1 MPKHILSYFLVLIR
15 YRKINNLIFA
25 EYLKKRMSDIK
36 VKQVLNSSDLELF
49 IKFPME
55 LYKGNP
61 YYVPPLI
68 NEEKSIWVKEENP
81 ALQYSEAAQFLAY
94 KGENIVGRIAVMI
107 NHKEEK
113 DLGIRKVRFGW
124 LDFINDIEVS
134 KLLINTAI
142 EYAKSK
148 GISKIE
154 GPMGFTNLDK
164 AGMLTKGF
172 DKLATMIGI
181 YNYDYYPKHMEQLGL
196 VKEKEWVE
204 FEINFPDTLPDKV
217 EKFSN
222 LIAEKYE
229 LKLVKFKS
237 KKDILPLVE
246 PMFKLLDDTYKHLS
260 TYTPITQEQIKH
272 YKEKY
277 FKFIDKDYIVCI
289 KDKYG
294 SLISF
299 AITMPSYSKALQKAK
314 GKLFPFGWWHLLN
327 AGKKNDRANFYLI
340 GIHPQY
346 QKRGITAIIF
356 KEIYETFKKK
366 GVKFL
371 ETNPELEENASIQ
384 ALWQDYHPTNH
395 KRRRTYSLEIK

>member
-1 MPKHILSYFLVLIR
+1 
-15 YRKINNLIFA
+15 
-25 EYLKKRMSDIK
+25 MSDIK

-68 NEEKSIWVKEENP
+68 NEEKSIWMKEENP

-113 DLGIRKVRFGW
+113 ELEIRKVRFGW
-124 LDFINDIEVS
+124 LDFIDDIEVS
-134 KLLINTAI
+134 KSLINTAI

-181 YNYDYYPKHMEQLGL
+181 YNFDYYPKHMEQLGL

-217 EKFSN
+217 EKFSR

-229 LKLVKFKS
+229 LELVKFKA
-237 KKDILPLVE
+237 KKDILPLVDS
-246 PMFKLLDDTYKHLS
+246 MFKLLDDTYKNLS
-260 TYTPITQEQIKH
+260 TYTPITEEQIKH

-289 KDKYG
+289 KDKSG

-346 QKRGITAIIF
+346 QKRGVTAIIF

-384 ALWQDYHPTNH
+384 ALWQDYNPINH

>member
-1 MPKHILSYFLVLIR
+1 
-15 YRKINNLIFA
+15 
-25 EYLKKRMSDIK
+25 MSDIK
-36 VKQVLNSSDLELF
+36 VKQVLNLSDLELF

-68 NEEKSIWVKEENP
+68 NEEKSIWMKEENP

-113 DLGIRKVRFGW
+113 ELGIRKVRFGW

-134 KLLINTAI
+134 KSLINTAI
-142 EYAKSK
+142 EYANSK

-181 YNYDYYPKHMEQLGL
+181 YNFDYYPKHMEQLGL

-217 EKFSN
+217 EKFSR

-229 LKLVKFKS
+229 LELVKFKA
-237 KKDILPLVE
+237 KKDILPLVDS
-246 PMFKLLDDTYKHLS
+246 MFKLLDDTYKNLS
-260 TYTPITQEQIKH
+260 TYTPITEEQIKH

-289 KDKYG
+289 KDKSG

-346 QKRGITAIIF
+346 QKRGVTAIIF

-384 ALWQDYHPTNH
+384 ALWQDYNPINH

>member
-1 MPKHILSYFLVLIR
+1 
-15 YRKINNLIFA
+15 
-25 EYLKKRMSDIK
+25 MSDIK
-36 VKQVLNSSDLELF
+36 VKQVLNSSGLELF

-68 NEEKSIWVKEENP
+68 NEEKSIWMKEENP

-107 NHKEEK
+107 NYKEEK
-113 DLGIRKVRFGW
+113 ELGIRKVRFGW
-124 LDFINDIEVS
+124 LDFIDDIEVS
-134 KLLINTAI
+134 KTLIDTAI

-181 YNYDYYPKHMEQLGL
+181 YNFDYYPKHMEQLGL

-217 EKFSN
+217 EKFSR

-229 LKLVKFKS
+229 LELVKFKA
-237 KKDILPLVE
+237 KKDILPLVDS
-246 PMFKLLDDTYKHLS
+246 MFKLLDDTYKNLS
-260 TYTPITQEQIKH
+260 TYTPITEEQIKH

-289 KDKYG
+289 KDKSG

-346 QKRGITAIIF
+346 QKRGVTAIIF

-384 ALWQDYHPTNH
+384 ALWQDYNPINH

>member
-1 MPKHILSYFLVLIR
+1 
-15 YRKINNLIFA
+15 
-25 EYLKKRMSDIK
+25 MSDIK
-36 VKQVLNSSDLELF
+36 VKQVLNSSDLEFF
-49 IKFPME
+49 IKFPMK

-113 DLGIRKVRFGW
+113 ELGIRKVRFGW

-134 KLLINTAI
+134 KSLINTAI

-181 YNYDYYPKHMEQLGL
+181 YNFDYYPKHMEQLGL

-217 EKFSN
+217 EKFSR

-229 LKLVKFKS
+229 LELVKFKA
-237 KKDILPLVE
+237 KKDILPLVDS
-246 PMFKLLDDTYKHLS
+246 MFKLLDDTYKNLS
-260 TYTPITQEQIKH
+260 TYTPITEEQIKH

-346 QKRGITAIIF
+346 QKRGVTAIIF

>member
-1 MPKHILSYFLVLIR
+1 
-15 YRKINNLIFA
+15 
-25 EYLKKRMSDIK
+25 MSDIK

-94 KGENIVGRIAVMI
+94 RGKNIVGRIAVMI

-113 DLGIRKVRFGW
+113 ELGIRKVRFGW
-124 LDFINDIEVS
+124 LDFIDDIEVS
-134 KLLINTAI
+134 KTLIDTAI

-181 YNYDYYPKHMEQLGL
+181 YNFDYYPKHMEQLGL

-217 EKFSN
+217 EKFSR

-229 LKLVKFKS
+229 LELVKFKA
-237 KKDILPLVE
+237 KKDILPLVDS
-246 PMFKLLDDTYKHLS
+246 MFKLLDDTYKNLS
-260 TYTPITQEQIKH
+260 TYTPITEEQIKH

-289 KDKYG
+289 KDKSG

-346 QKRGITAIIF
+346 QKRGVTAIIF

-395 KRRRTYSLEIK
+395 KRRRTYSLGIK

>member
-1 MPKHILSYFLVLIR
+1 
-15 YRKINNLIFA
+15 
-25 EYLKKRMSDIK
+25 MSDIK

-113 DLGIRKVRFGW
+113 ELGIRKVRFGW
-124 LDFINDIEVS
+124 LDFIDDIEVS
-134 KLLINTAI
+134 KSLINTAI

-181 YNYDYYPKHMEQLGL
+181 YNFDYYPKHMEQLGL

-217 EKFSN
+217 EKFSK

-229 LKLVKFKS
+229 LELVKFKA
-237 KKDILPLVE
+237 KKDILPLVDS
-246 PMFKLLDDTYKHLS
+246 MFKLLDDTYKNLS
-260 TYTPITQEQIKH
+260 TYTPITEEQIKH

-289 KDKYG
+289 KDKSG

-346 QKRGITAIIF
+346 QKRGVTAIIF

-384 ALWQDYHPTNH
+384 ALWQDYNPINH

>member
-1 MPKHILSYFLVLIR
+1 
-15 YRKINNLIFA
+15 
-25 EYLKKRMSDIK
+25 MSDIK

-113 DLGIRKVRFGW
+113 ELGIRKVRFGW
-124 LDFINDIEVS
+124 LDFIDDIEVS
-134 KLLINTAI
+134 KALIDTAI

-181 YNYDYYPKHMEQLGL
+181 YNFDYYPKHMEQLGL

-217 EKFSN
+217 EKFSR

-229 LKLVKFKS
+229 LELVKFKA
-237 KKDILPLVE
+237 KKDILPLVDS
-246 PMFKLLDDTYKHLS
+246 MFKLLDDTYKNLS
-260 TYTPITQEQIKH
+260 TYTPITEEQIKH

-289 KDKYG
+289 KDKSG

-346 QKRGITAIIF
+346 QKRGVTAIIF

-384 ALWQDYHPTNH
+384 ALWQDYNPINH

>member
-1 MPKHILSYFLVLIR
+1 
-15 YRKINNLIFA
+15 
-25 EYLKKRMSDIK
+25 MSDIK

-49 IKFPME
+49 IKFSME

-124 LDFINDIEVS
+124 LDFIDDIEVS
-134 KLLINTAI
+134 KSLIDTAI

-148 GISKIE
+148 EISKIE

-229 LKLVKFKS
+229 LELVKFKS

-314 GKLFPFGWWHLLN
+314 GKLFPFGWWYLLN

>member
-1 MPKHILSYFLVLIR
+1 
-15 YRKINNLIFA
+15 
-25 EYLKKRMSDIK
+25 MSDIK
-36 VKQVLNSSDLELF
+36 VKQVLNSSDLEFF

-94 KGENIVGRIAVMI
+94 KGKNIVGRIAVMI

-113 DLGIRKVRFGW
+113 ELGIRKVRFGW

-134 KLLINTAI
+134 KSLINTAI

-181 YNYDYYPKHMEQLGL
+181 YNFDYYPKHMEQLGL

-217 EKFSN
+217 EKFSR

-229 LKLVKFKS
+229 LELVKFKA
-237 KKDILPLVE
+237 KKDILPLVDS
-246 PMFKLLDDTYKHLS
+246 MFKLLDDTYKNLS
-260 TYTPITQEQIKH
+260 TYTPITEEQIKH

>member
-1 MPKHILSYFLVLIR
+1 
-15 YRKINNLIFA
+15 
-25 EYLKKRMSDIK
+25 MSDIK

-94 KGENIVGRIAVMI
+94 KGKNIVGRIAVMI

-113 DLGIRKVRFGW
+113 ELGIRKVRFGW

-181 YNYDYYPKHMEQLGL
+181 YNFDYYPKHMEQLGL

-229 LKLVKFKS
+229 LELVKFKS

-346 QKRGITAIIF
+346 QKRGVTAIIF

>member
-1 MPKHILSYFLVLIR
+1 
-15 YRKINNLIFA
+15 
-25 EYLKKRMSDIK
+25 MSDIK

-68 NEEKSIWVKEENP
+68 NEEKSIWMKEENP

-113 DLGIRKVRFGW
+113 ELGIRKVRFGW

-134 KLLINTAI
+134 KSLINTAI

-181 YNYDYYPKHMEQLGL
+181 YNFDYYPKHMEQLGL

-217 EKFSN
+217 EKFSR

-229 LKLVKFKS
+229 LELVKFKA
-237 KKDILPLVE
+237 KKDILPLVDS
-246 PMFKLLDDTYKHLS
+246 MFKLLDDTYKNLS
-260 TYTPITQEQIKH
+260 TYTPITEEQIKH

-346 QKRGITAIIF
+346 QKRGVTAIIF

-395 KRRRTYSLEIK
+395 KRRRTYSLGIK

>member
-1 MPKHILSYFLVLIR
+1 
-15 YRKINNLIFA
+15 
-25 EYLKKRMSDIK
+25 MSNIK

-68 NEEKSIWVKEENP
+68 NEEKSIWMKEENP

-94 KGENIVGRIAVMI
+94 KDENIVGRIAVMI

-113 DLGIRKVRFGW
+113 ELGIRKVRFGW
-124 LDFINDIEVS
+124 LDFIYDIEVS
-134 KLLINTAI
+134 KSLINTAI

-181 YNYDYYPKHMEQLGL
+181 YNFDYYPKHMEQLGL

-217 EKFSN
+217 EKFSR

-229 LKLVKFKS
+229 LELVKFKA
-237 KKDILPLVE
+237 KKDILPLVDS
-246 PMFKLLDDTYKHLS
+246 MFKLLDDTYKNLS
-260 TYTPITQEQIKH
+260 TYTPITEEQIKH

-289 KDKYG
+289 KDKSG

-346 QKRGITAIIF
+346 QKRGVTAIIF

-384 ALWQDYHPTNH
+384 ALWQDYNPINH

>member
-1 MPKHILSYFLVLIR
+1 
-15 YRKINNLIFA
+15 
-25 EYLKKRMSDIK
+25 MSDIK

-68 NEEKSIWVKEENP
+68 NEEKSIWMKEENP

-113 DLGIRKVRFGW
+113 ELGIRKVRFGW
-124 LDFINDIEVS
+124 LDFIDDIEVS
-134 KLLINTAI
+134 KSLINTAI
-142 EYAKSK
+142 EYANSK

-181 YNYDYYPKHMEQLGL
+181 YNFDYYPKHMEQLGL

-217 EKFSN
+217 EKFSR

-229 LKLVKFKS
+229 LELVKFKA
-237 KKDILPLVE
+237 KKDILPLVDS
-246 PMFKLLDDTYKHLS
+246 MFKLLDDTYKNLS
-260 TYTPITQEQIKH
+260 TYTPITEEQIKH

-289 KDKYG
+289 KDKSG

-346 QKRGITAIIF
+346 QKRGVTAIIF

-384 ALWQDYHPTNH
+384 ALWQDYNPINH

>member
-1 MPKHILSYFLVLIR
+1 
-15 YRKINNLIFA
+15 
-25 EYLKKRMSDIK
+25 MSNIK

-68 NEEKSIWVKEENP
+68 NEEKSIWMKEENP

-113 DLGIRKVRFGW
+113 ELGIRKVRFGW
-124 LDFINDIEVS
+124 LDFIDDIEVS
-134 KLLINTAI
+134 KSLINTAI

-181 YNYDYYPKHMEQLGL
+181 YNFDYYPKHMEQLGL

-217 EKFSN
+217 EKFSK

-229 LKLVKFKS
+229 LELVKFKA
-237 KKDILPLVE
+237 KKDILPLVDS
-246 PMFKLLDDTYKHLS
+246 MFKLLDDTYKNLS
-260 TYTPITQEQIKH
+260 TYTPITEEQIKH

-289 KDKYG
+289 KDKSG

-346 QKRGITAIIF
+346 QKRGVTAIIF

-384 ALWQDYHPTNH
+384 ALWQDYNPINH

>member
-1 MPKHILSYFLVLIR
+1 
-15 YRKINNLIFA
+15 
-25 EYLKKRMSDIK
+25 MSDIK

-68 NEEKSIWVKEENP
+68 NEEKSIWMKEENP

-113 DLGIRKVRFGW
+113 ELGIRKVRFGW

-134 KLLINTAI
+134 KSLINTAI

-181 YNYDYYPKHMEQLGL
+181 YNFDYYPKHMEQLGL

-217 EKFSN
+217 EKFSR

-229 LKLVKFKS
+229 LELVKFKA
-237 KKDILPLVE
+237 KKDILPLVDS
-246 PMFKLLDDTYKHLS
+246 MFKLLDDTYKNLS
-260 TYTPITQEQIKH
+260 TYTPITEEQIKH

-346 QKRGITAIIF
+346 QKRGVTAIIF

-384 ALWQDYHPTNH
+384 ALWQDYNPINH

>member
-1 MPKHILSYFLVLIR
+1 
-15 YRKINNLIFA
+15 
-25 EYLKKRMSDIK
+25 MSDIK

-68 NEEKSIWVKEENP
+68 NEEKSIWMKEENP

-113 DLGIRKVRFGW
+113 ELGIRKVRFGW

-134 KLLINTAI
+134 KSLINTAI

-172 DKLATMIGI
+172 DKQATMIGI
-181 YNYDYYPKHMEQLGL
+181 YNFDYYPKHMEQLGL

-217 EKFSN
+217 EKFSR

-229 LKLVKFKS
+229 LELVKFKA
-237 KKDILPLVE
+237 KKDILPLVDS
-246 PMFKLLDDTYKHLS
+246 MFKLLDDTYKNLS
-260 TYTPITQEQIKH
+260 TYTPITEEQIKH

-289 KDKYG
+289 KDKSG

-346 QKRGITAIIF
+346 QKRGVTAIIF

-384 ALWQDYHPTNH
+384 ALWQDYNPINH

>member
-1 MPKHILSYFLVLIR
+1 
-15 YRKINNLIFA
+15 
-25 EYLKKRMSDIK
+25 MSDIK

-94 KGENIVGRIAVMI
+94 KGKNIVGRIAVMI

-113 DLGIRKVRFGW
+113 ELGIRKVRFGW
-124 LDFINDIEVS
+124 LDFIDDIEVS
-134 KLLINTAI
+134 KALIDTAI

-229 LKLVKFKS
+229 LELVKFKS

-346 QKRGITAIIF
+346 QKRGVTAIIF

-371 ETNPELEENASIQ
+371 ETNPELEENTSIQ

>member
-1 MPKHILSYFLVLIR
+1 
-15 YRKINNLIFA
+15 
-25 EYLKKRMSDIK
+25 MSDIK

-68 NEEKSIWVKEENP
+68 NEEKSIWMKEENP

-113 DLGIRKVRFGW
+113 ELGIRKVRFGW

-134 KLLINTAI
+134 KSLINTSI

-181 YNYDYYPKHMEQLGL
+181 YNFDYYPKHMEQLGL

-217 EKFSN
+217 EKFSR

-229 LKLVKFKS
+229 LELVKFKA
-237 KKDILPLVE
+237 KKDILPLVDS
-246 PMFKLLDDTYKHLS
+246 MFKLLDDTYKNLS
-260 TYTPITQEQIKH
+260 TYTPITEEQIKH

-289 KDKYG
+289 KDKSG

-346 QKRGITAIIF
+346 QKRGVTAIIF

-384 ALWQDYHPTNH
+384 ALWQDYNPINH

>member
-1 MPKHILSYFLVLIR
+1 
-15 YRKINNLIFA
+15 
-25 EYLKKRMSDIK
+25 MSDIK

-68 NEEKSIWVKEENP
+68 NEEKSIWMKEENP

-113 DLGIRKVRFGW
+113 ELGIRKVRFGW
-124 LDFINDIEVS
+124 LDFIDDIEVS
-134 KLLINTAI
+134 KSLINTAI

-181 YNYDYYPKHMEQLGL
+181 YNFDYYPKHMEQLGL

-217 EKFSN
+217 EKFSR

-229 LKLVKFKS
+229 LELVKFKA
-237 KKDILPLVE
+237 KKDILPLVDS
-246 PMFKLLDDTYKHLS
+246 MFKLLDDTYKNLS
-260 TYTPITQEQIKH
+260 TYTPITEEQIKH

-289 KDKYG
+289 KDKSG

-346 QKRGITAIIF
+346 QKRGVTAIIF
-356 KEIYETFKKK
+356 KEIYDTFKKK

-384 ALWQDYHPTNH
+384 ALWQDYNPINH